1 MDAFSYIEKLAAPS
15 ARQYT
20 DQLSLWELFTARL
33 PEPDAVPDLDN
44 LQLFA
49 WLCATMSKGRLAE
62 HSDVKTLC
70 FNLERFAS
78 IYNKSHRYHISKDDI
93 KETKSYI
100 RTDLAQELGLQDL
113 ERDKEYAD
121 WEDIKIM
128 VRYMIA
134 EDPHAYNNNRFRAQ
148 LVLIYLLVSESGE
161 RPGAIVRSESYRKE
175 EVAICYGDIELF
187 LRPASS
193 SGVCSPQFKLQIT
206 YNNRKNE
213 RKTKDK
219 LVVTYY
225 QRTDLAHCVIA
236 WFLALAFL
244 DDAFD
249 GGITSPS
256 DLFNRHN
263 PGPGETRIHFK
274 RDKLQIPILRR
285 MRSRGSTELS
295 PNLPWSCSGVTSESQ
310 RVVSEAGF
318 EQRFTFYNV
327 RRTMGNMLEDG
338 KVSAARRKKLMGHS
352 GESDTVFRKYYESKH
367 MLVDT
372 GNIFRKEKPRPEKT
386 EVLSMHLRRDPD
398 VPDVPDSLLNQALDN
413 DEELRSLVRARY
425 ELQTQLDQIK
435 GDPEQGYNKVTV
447 NAALEYVRRAVTKRR
462 KFLKN
467 NTREDF
473 RKEYFKNPEYI
484 RSQYPSVRPP
494 ERDYRSELVS
504 ALYPERVSEGSA
516 LVAIEAIIAHCR
528 SVRRGPKKG
537 YHKLPHPVDSSLPTS
552 SEAEQ
557 DTSMPVKRKFT
568 AEDTQYLVHLRK
580 NLRCPWAQVQ
590 AKFPGWSIY
599 TLRRHFRTAV
609 SSPRLDNGLE
619 AGQKC
624 LVQIPDSSDCIT
636 KNHLPGTF
644 EQQQNPKKRPH
655 SASSSPPPAKQR
667 KTGPDRPGSPAIII
681 ARAVYNVELG
691 REEWVDV

>member
-1 MDAFSYIEKLAAPS
+1 
-15 ARQYT
+15 
-20 DQLSLWELFTARL
+20 
-33 PEPDAVPDLDN
+33 
-44 LQLFA
+44 
-49 WLCATMSKGRLAE
+49 MSKGRLAE

-219 LVVTYY
+219 YVRLVVTYY

-327 RRTMGNMLEDG
+327 RRTMGNMLED
-338 KVSAARRKKLMGHS
+338 
-352 GESDTVFRKYYESKH
+352 
-367 MLVDT
+367 
-372 GNIFRKEKPRPEKT
+372 
-386 EVLSMHLRRDPD
+386 
-398 VPDVPDSLLNQALDN
+398 DSLLNQALDN